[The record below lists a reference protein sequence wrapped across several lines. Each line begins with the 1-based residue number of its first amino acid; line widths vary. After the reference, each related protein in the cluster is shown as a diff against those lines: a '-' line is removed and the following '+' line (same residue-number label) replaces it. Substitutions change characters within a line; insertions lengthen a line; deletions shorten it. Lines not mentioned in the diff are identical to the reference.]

1 MSENLYVNTIP
12 NKLDS
17 FRPVKPLQDLL
28 KLDLTLKSFYRKHAI
43 PAVGI
48 NMQEKHL

>member
-1 MSENLYVNTIP
+1 MPEILYVNTIP